1 MAEPLFDDDFLKK
14 LEYLYVVSKKVFSG
28 RLRSERK
35 SKIVGSGIE
44 FADYRDYVPGDDLRY
59 LDWSLLARTER
70 MLIRLFEEE
79 EDLFIYFLLDVSQ
92 SMRLGRGEKLFYAKR
107 LAAALAYIGLSNMDR
122 VSVVPFA
129 DQLLDRLPPA
139 RGRGQIFKVFRFLE
153 KDYEGELRT
162 DLRNSLRKFVAQNKR
177 AGLAVLIS
185 DFYDS
190 AGFEEAINFLR
201 FRKFE
206 PLVCHVYDHTDLEP
220 ALFGDLDLLD
230 CETGERVTVT
240 VTRELLNRYRAAHEE
255 LMEQV
260 QSYCTK
266 KSVRYFRAPVQ
277 VPFDELVLRVLR
289 AGGFI
294 R

>member
-1 MAEPLFDDDFLKK
+1 MSEPLFDDDFLKK
-14 LEYLYVVSKKVFSG
+14 LEYLFIVSKKVFAG

-35 SKIVGSGIE
+35 TKIVGSGIE

-79 EDLFIYFLLDVSQ
+79 EDLFIYFLMDMSQ
-92 SMRLGRGEKLFYAKR
+92 SMRLGGAAKLIYAKR

-122 VSVVPFA
+122 VSVIPFA
-129 DQLLDRLPPA
+129 DDLLDRLPPA

-153 KDYEGELRT
+153 QDYDENLKT

-177 AGLAVLIS
+177 AGLAVVVS
-185 DFYDS
+185 DFYDLT
-190 AGFEEAINFLR
+190 GFEEAINFLR

-206 PLVCHVYDHTDLEP
+206 PLVCHVFDHTDLEP

-240 VTRELLNRYRAAHEE
+240 VTRELLARYREAHEE
-255 LMEQV
+255 LLEQV
-260 QSYCTK
+260 ETFCTR

-277 VPFDELVLRVLR
+277 VPFDELVLKVLR

>member
-14 LEYLYVVSKKVFSG
+14 LEYLFIVSKKVFSG

-35 SKIVGSGIE
+35 TKIVGSGIE

-59 LDWSLLARTER
+59 LDWSVLARTER

-79 EDLFIYFLLDVSQ
+79 EDLFIYFLIDMSQ
-92 SMRLGRGEKLFYAKR
+92 SMRLGGAAKLSYAKR

-129 DQLLDRLPPA
+129 DNLLDRLPPA

-153 KDYEGELRT
+153 QDYDENLRT

-177 AGLAVLIS
+177 AGLAVVIS
-185 DFYDS
+185 DFYDLT
-190 AGFEEAINFLR
+190 GFEEAINFLR

-206 PLVCHVYDHTDLEP
+206 PLVCHVFDHSDLEP
-220 ALFGDLDLLD
+220 SLFGDLDLLD

-240 VTRELLNRYRAAHEE
+240 VTRDLLARYREAHDE
-255 LMEQV
+255 LMEEV
-260 QSYCTK
+260 ETFCTR